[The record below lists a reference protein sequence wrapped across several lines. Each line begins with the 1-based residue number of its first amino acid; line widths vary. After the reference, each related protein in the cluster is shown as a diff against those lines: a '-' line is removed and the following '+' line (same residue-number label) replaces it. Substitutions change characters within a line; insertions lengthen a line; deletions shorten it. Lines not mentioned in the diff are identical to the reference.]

1 MKNFKLNKIFFF
13 AVIINLLLSCGYQP
27 ILNKDNQNFSISK
40 FNLEGNKRIAGLLK
54 NNLISVK
61 NSVNEIEL
69 NIKSE
74 KRTAVSNKS
83 PSGKIL
89 IYSVTLTFEIAAS
102 DNNNVL
108 FTKVFTKS
116 QNYSASDVHSDTLNN
131 EKKVVESLIESIA
144 SELQIELNSIF
155 Q

>member
-1 MKNFKLNKIFFF
+1 MKNFKLNKIFFL
-13 AVIINLLLSCGYQP
+13 IISINLLLSCGYQP

-54 NNLISVK
+54 NNLISAK
-61 NSVNEIEL
+61 NAANVIEL
-69 NIKSE
+69 DIKSE
-74 KRTAVSNKS
+74 KKTAVSNKNQ
-83 PSGKIL
+83 SGKIL
-89 IYSVTLTFEIAAS
+89 TYSITLTFELAAS
-102 DNNNVL
+102 YNKNVL

-131 EKKVVESLIESIA
+131 EKKVVEGLIESIA

-155 Q
+155 